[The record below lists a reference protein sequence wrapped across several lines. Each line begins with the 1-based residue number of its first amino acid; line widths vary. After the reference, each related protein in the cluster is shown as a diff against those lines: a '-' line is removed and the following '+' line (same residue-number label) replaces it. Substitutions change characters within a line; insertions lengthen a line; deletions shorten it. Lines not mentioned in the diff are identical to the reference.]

1 MRVRNTRKNQK
12 GFAVIMTA
20 LTMLVCIPLV
30 GLAVDVGVLF
40 MIRGKLQQGVD
51 AAALAG
57 ARALAQRANTAAQA
71 ANAQTEATKFFNAN
85 MPAGYW
91 GVSNI
96 QFATPT
102 VDSVS
107 TPNYRSVTI
116 SATLTAPLYF
126 LRVLGQNSTTIAAS
140 SQAGRRDVAMML
152 VLDRSFSMKNS
163 FQGTTACAVM
173 ITDATQFLNYFAP
186 GRDMV
191 GLVVFGS
198 SVYTYPPTTTFTT
211 PDANGN
217 TPASLIGQIGLCG
230 GNTNTVEA
238 MYQAY
243 NQLQIANSG
252 TRANVIVLMTD
263 GRPNGLT
270 GMYYCKS
277 CGAGGSTI
285 DLRKNPGSCD
295 TNKATLE
302 GEVEQWA
309 GGPLPTGPTAGLSIE
324 IATKVDG
331 TGTDGNAP
339 NPQAQ
344 GCSMSG
350 SNYTAI
356 SGAPTNDI
364 KNMPTTDIHGNSTVG
379 TYSQNNPNAPYGGQA
394 CNLSVTSPQQ
404 IEICSVNAVDNM
416 ATAIR
421 QDAVLKPTIYT
432 IALEGN
438 APTDP
443 PDTLLLRKMAND
455 PTMQNDPSQTAQN
468 YWTAQNNNGVQTVG
482 YFADAPDPG
491 ELSAAFNSV
500 AERISVRLA
509 R

>member
-1 MRVRNTRKNQK
+1 MQVRDMRKNQK

-20 LTMLVCIPLV
+20 LTMLVSIPLV
-30 GLAVDVGVLF
+30 GLAVDVSVLY
-40 MIRGKLQQGVD
+40 MIRGRLYQAVD

-57 ARALAQRANTAAQA
+57 ARALAQGANTGAQA
-71 ANAQTEATKFFNAN
+71 ANAQAAATQFFNAN
-85 MPAGYW
+85 MPSGYW
-91 GVSNI
+91 GVTNV
-96 QFATPT
+96 QLATPT

-107 TPNYRSVTI
+107 TPNYRTVTT
-116 SATLTAPLYF
+116 SATLNAPLYF
-126 LRVLGQNSTTIAAS
+126 LRVLGQDTTTIAAS
-140 SQAGRRDVAMML
+140 AQAGRRDVVMML
-152 VLDRSFSMKNS
+152 VLDRSSSMNNP

-173 ITDATQFLNYFAP
+173 VTDAKQFLNYFAP

-198 SVYTYPPTTTFTT
+198 SVFTYPPTTSFTT
-211 PDANGN
+211 ADGNGN
-217 TPASLIGQIGLCG
+217 TPASLINQITCQ
-230 GNTNTVEA
+230 GNTNTDEA
-238 MYQAY
+238 MWQAY
-243 NQLQIANSG
+243 NQLVVTNST

-263 GRPNGLT
+263 GRPNGFT

-277 CGAGGSTI
+277 CGPGGSAI
-285 DLRKNPGSCD
+285 DLRKNPASCD
-295 TNKATLE
+295 TAKNTLQ

-309 GGPLPTGPTAGLSIE
+309 GGPLPTGTTAGLSQQ
-324 IATKVDG
+324 TSTSVNGNDG
-331 TGTDGNAP
+331 SAP
-339 NPQAQ
+339 SAGA
-344 GCSMSG
+344 GCAMA
-350 SNYTAI
+350 SNI
-356 SGAPTNDI
+356 SGAPTTDL
-364 KNMPTTDIHGNSTVG
+364 KKMPTTDIHGNSATG

-394 CNLSVTSPQQ
+394 CNLSVSSPQQ

-416 ATAIR
+416 ATTIR
-421 QDAVLKPTIYT
+421 QNVLLQPSIYT

-443 PDTLLLRKMAND
+443 PDTLLLRKMANE

-468 YWTAQNNNGVQTVG
+468 FWTAQNNSGGGVQTVG

-500 AERISVRLA
+500 AERITVRLA